1 MDASMPVDPLD
12 ELASQAIGHWERLAG
27 RKVGATAFTV
37 QMTDASREL
46 STGCRLIEKAAALG
60 HGLSTILVVRSV
72 FERLMAAGLLADL
85 DQAAVSQ
92 LASLFSTPACTR
104 ACNEYFRHCESA
116 LSHYRGAAGTGEG
129 VAAFVREEAALL
141 NLDAFLSMQ
150 RLTRLQALN
159 GAPGGLGEPQLG
171 QFVLAFQS
179 IEQLLQHARE
189 MPEGFSL
196 CTILCESISDSYF
209 VLLVRNGQRVT
220 LLTDKGKFVHPLQQS
235 MMRGRNDRYN
245 QFRIEGSHF
254 PYSLLRIVWADSGR
268 RASAGASQALELTS
282 GGIPAIGSLADLAP
296 SELLWLHLLI
306 EQCRIRYFQE
316 QAVEPQLAL
325 GSHLP
330 LEHSWLPGSSRSV
343 PAVVEAI
350 PPFEVRQSA
359 DLTTD
364 FMQGLEPTWSE
375 NRTPNRW
382 MERRYGAS
390 VPAEALYVPEAALDG
405 RTLLLEQAGPST
417 HLVRSDRLPAFGA
430 STNQVTL
437 QTISSDLLATAE
449 EVARDA
455 HFIARSNQAQVIK
468 VLARQD
474 YEARRQEMLEW
485 FYRKAAKNL
494 PNLLEALLTGDSTP
508 FQLDQPKHQ
517 AVIDITGFRPA
528 GASNARK
535 VSFEYRPA
543 RKQYPP
549 RKTDGPSLAKALK
562 LVHLRDLCVCCVLS
576 NMEQA
581 QVFVSVPVTN
591 AIDIANLTGIAWE
604 KLPEE
609 LQYLGMPLQQG
620 NSILER
626 LDPLH
631 GLSNPW
637 KGFEPRYV
645 VPVGLRG
652 LKDFRKAR
660 GLSTPKAEDLQR
672 L

>member
-1 MDASMPVDPLD
+1 MPIDPLD
-12 ELASQAIGHWERLAG
+12 ELAIQAIGLWERLSG
-27 RKVGATAFTV
+27 RKVGATAFSI

-46 STGCRLIEKAAALG
+46 SAGCGLIDKAVALG
-60 HGLSTILVVRSV
+60 HGLSVLLVVRSV
-72 FERLMAAGLLADL
+72 VERMSGAGLLADY
-85 DQAAVSQ
+85 DQDSVSA
-92 LASLFSTPACTR
+92 LARLFSSPACAS
-104 ACNEYFRHCESA
+104 ACAEYFLHCERA
-116 LSHYRGAAGTGEG
+116 ISHYRGDVGTGDG
-129 VAAFVREEAALL
+129 ISAFVRQEAALL
-141 NLDAFLSMQ
+141 NLDAFLAMQ
-150 RLTRLQALN
+150 RLTRLQAFN
-159 GAPGGLGEPQLG
+159 GPPGGSVEPQLS

-220 LLTDKGKFVHPLQQS
+220 LLTDKGKFAHPLQQA

-245 QFRIEGSHF
+245 QYRIAGSHF
-254 PYSLLRIVWADSGR
+254 PYSLLGIVWADRGR
-268 RASAGASQALELTS
+268 RASAGTSQALELTS
-282 GGIPAIGSLADLAP
+282 GGIPSIGSLADLAP
-296 SELLWLHLLI
+296 SELLWLHQMI
-306 EQCRIRYFQE
+306 EQCRVRYFDQ
-316 QAVEPQLAL
+316 QVVEPQLAL
-325 GSHLP
+325 GSQIR
-330 LEHSWLPGSSRSV
+330 LEHSWLPASSNSV
-343 PAVVEAI
+343 PAVLEAV
-350 PPFEVRQSA
+350 PPLEVRQSA
-359 DLTTD
+359 ELTTD
-364 FMQGLEPTWSE
+364 FMQGMEPTWSN

-382 MERRYGAS
+382 MERRYAPL

-405 RTLLLEQAGPST
+405 GTLLLEHADTST
-417 HLVRSDRLPAFGA
+417 RLVRAGGA
-430 STNQVTL
+430 LAHERIPTQVIL
-437 QTISSDLLATAE
+437 QSISSDLLATAE

-455 HFIARSNQAQVIK
+455 HYIARSNQAQVIK

-474 YEARRQEMLEW
+474 FEARRMEMLEW

-494 PNLLEALLTGDSTP
+494 PNLLEALLTGDSAP
-508 FQLDQPKHQ
+508 FQLDQLKHQ
-517 AVIDITGFRPA
+517 AVFDITGFRPT
-528 GASNARK
+528 GTSNARK

-543 RKQYPP
+543 RTQYPP
-549 RKTDGPSLAKALK
+549 RKSDGPSLAKALK

-591 AIDIANLTGIAWE
+591 ALDIANLTGIAWD

-609 LQYLGMPLQQG
+609 LQYLGMPLQRG

-631 GLSNPW
+631 GLPNPW
-637 KGFEPRYV
+637 NGFEPRYL

-660 GLSTPKAEDLQR
+660 GLSTPKADSLQQ